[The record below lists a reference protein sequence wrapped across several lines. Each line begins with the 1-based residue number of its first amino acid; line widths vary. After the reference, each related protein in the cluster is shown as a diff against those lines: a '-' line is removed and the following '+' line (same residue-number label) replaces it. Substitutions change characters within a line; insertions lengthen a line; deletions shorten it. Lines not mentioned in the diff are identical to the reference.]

1 MNKYIFLV
9 ICMFSFAASASQKAV
24 TDEGEIVILNTNGT
38 WVYQNS
44 GAEQNDQIFE
54 NTNTFTKGEKLNF
67 DLKSNTSGAKF
78 SINPKAWTFK
88 KGNEAQ
94 NAEFELKLKDGDL
107 YGMAI
112 TERLQIPMP
121 MLAQVAMA
129 NALEFA
135 PNAKIV
141 KQEYRIVNGNKVIY
155 MEISGTSQGIKFK
168 YFGYYHSNKSGST
181 QYLAYT
187 GESLEELY
195 RSDIDDF
202 LNGFSVQ

>member
-54 NTNTFTKGEKLNF
+54 NTNTFTKGEKLTF
-67 DLKSNTSGAKF
+67 DIKSNKSSAKF

-88 KGNEAQ
+88 KGNED
-94 NAEFELKLKDGDL
+94 AEFELQLKDGDL
-107 YGMAI
+107 YGLAI

-181 QYLAYT
+181 QYIAYT

>member
-44 GAEQNDQIFE
+44 GAEQTDQIFE

-67 DLKSNTSGAKF
+67 DLKSNKSSAKF

-88 KGNEAQ
+88 KGNED
-94 NAEFELKLKDGDL
+94 AEFELQLKDGDL
-107 YGMAI
+107 YGLAI

-141 KQEYRIVNGNKVIY
+141 KQEYRIVNGHTVIY
-155 MEISGTSQGIKFK
+155 MEISGTSQGLKFK

-181 QYLAYT
+181 QYIAYT